1 MTFLILST
9 LGYFLNALTIL
20 IDKFLVNKGIPN
32 PLTYTFYLGLLSF
45 TVLIL
50 LPFGFQIPSGW
61 VLLLSC
67 ASGITFVFGWISF
80 YYSLKF
86 DEASRVAP
94 IVGTLTAIFTFWLG
108 LILFKQALSFGEII
122 SVLVLILGLV
132 MLSSSSWFK
141 SKLEREHLLAMVISG
156 FCFALSSVF
165 LREVFL
171 KSSFLNGLILSRLAM
186 GFFVI
191 TWLFIPKI
199 RSQLFHG
206 QISSNHFQN
215 QTSLLFIGGQI
226 IGGLGG
232 LLITFSISL
241 VSPAIINSLAGTQYI
256 FILIATLILGKRNRH
271 LLDEDYTKHTLVH
284 KILGSITIMVGLA
297 ILALSDGGFKL

>member
-1 MTFLILST
+1 MTFLILSV

-45 TVLIL
+45 TVLLL
-50 LPFGFQIPSGW
+50 LPFGFHIPTFE
-61 VLLLSC
+61 VLLLSLI
-67 ASGITFVFGWISF
+67 SGITFVFGWISF

-108 LILFKQALSFGEII
+108 FLLFKQSLSFAEIV
-122 SVLVLILGLV
+122 SVLILILGLV

-141 SKLEREHLLAMVISG
+141 SKLEREHLLSMIISG

-171 KSSFLNGLILSRLAM
+171 KSSFLDGLILSRLAM
-186 GFFVI
+186 GLFVI
-191 TWLFIPKI
+191 SWLFIPKI
-199 RSQLFHG
+199 KAQLFLG
-206 QISSNHFQN
+206 QISRNHFKN
-215 QTSLLFIGGQI
+215 QTSLLFLGGQI

-232 LLITFSISL
+232 LLLTFSISL
-241 VSPAIINSLAGTQYI
+241 ISPAIINSLAGTQYI
-256 FILIATLILGKRNRH
+256 FILIATLILGKHNRH

-284 KILGSITIMVGLA
+284 KILGSVTIMIGLA
-297 ILALSDGGFKL
+297 ILALNDGGFKL